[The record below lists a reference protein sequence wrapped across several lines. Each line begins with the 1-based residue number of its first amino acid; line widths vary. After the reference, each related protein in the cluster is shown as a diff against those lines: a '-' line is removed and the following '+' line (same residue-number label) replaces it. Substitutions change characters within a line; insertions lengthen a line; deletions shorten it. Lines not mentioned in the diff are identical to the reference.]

1 MEAQEEVVVP
11 TAEEAPDVLDT
22 AAGTEAPESGENK
35 EQEAPP
41 KTFTQEELNAIVAKE
56 RAREARK
63 AAREAQRQ
71 LTETLKTIQQPKQED
86 RPGKPSPEQF
96 QTTEDYVEAVAAWKA
111 DEIIQQTFAKRE
123 KETAEAKARD
133 EQEKVVATYQER
145 EDSAREKYDDFD
157 QVAYQTPYACTPA
170 MAQTIQFSENG
181 PDLAYFL
188 GKNPTEAARIAA
200 LPPILA
206 IKELGMIE
214 AKITSAATPETR
226 VSKAPEPIKPVGG
239 TRGTVTSTM
248 PQDSDPIDVWMKKER
263 ARQNR
268 R

>member
-1 MEAQEEVVVP
+1 MEEEVVVP
-11 TAEEAPDVLDT
+11 TADEAPEVLDT

-86 RPGKPSPEQF
+86 RPGKPTPEQYK
-96 QTTEDYVEAVAAWKA
+96 TTEEYVEAVAAWKA
-111 DEIIQQTFAKRE
+111 DEIIQETFSKRE
-123 KETAEAKARD
+123 KEFAEAKAR
-133 EQEKVVATYQER
+133 EAQEKVVATYQER

-170 MAQTIQFSENG
+170 MAQTIQFSESG
-181 PDLAYFL
+181 PDLAYYL
-188 GKNPTEAARIAA
+188 GKNPTEAARIAE

-206 IKELGMIE
+206 IKELGKIE
-214 AKITSAATPETR
+214 AKIASAATPETR
-226 VSKAPEPIKPVGG
+226 VSKAPAPIKPVSGS
-239 TRGTVTSTM
+239 RGTVATTV
-248 PQDSDPIDVWMKKER
+248 PQDTDPIDVWMKKER
-263 ARQNR
+263 ERVKNR